1 MNLIS
6 IHEASKEV
14 GDKSLYKNISFGL
27 DESEKVAIVGV
38 NGCGKSTLLKILAG
52 QDQFD
57 QGKFASN
64 KLLSVGYLEQTQ
76 HFKEGHTIEDFIF
89 ASDNPRVKVLRDYL
103 DAHNES
109 DHNDHLDEKF
119 ILKLEKLEDQMSVLD
134 VWTLES
140 DAREI
145 LSHLNIHDMHLPMSE
160 LSGGMLRK
168 VGLARLLIEDSNLLL
183 LDEPTN
189 HLDIASIA
197 WLESYLIKIKK
208 ALIIITHDRYFLDN
222 ITNHILEVD
231 NQKINKFKGNYSTYL
246 EKKAEIEEI
255 ENRTLARSMNIL
267 TRELKWLRKM
277 PKARGTKQKAR
288 IQQVEER
295 VIDVDSKKPKQ
306 KMGNFYSIEERL
318 GKKILE
324 IVNISK
330 SFSVLSKAINGKTN
344 RSIKTT
350 TPVEKKAPKVSDLIF
365 PSFSYE
371 FRKKERIAIVGDNGA
386 GKTTFLK
393 VLMKTLEPDSGK
405 VTHGVNTRVG
415 YLSQMNEDIDEGLS
429 VIHSVRDVANYI
441 EFEDGKKITA
451 SQLLDRFLF
460 TGSKHGQKVNKLS
473 GGERRRLD
481 IIRLLMSNPN
491 FLILDEPTNDLDLQ
505 TLNIFE
511 EYLLE
516 FPGCLLVVSHDRY
529 FLDKLADT
537 LFVFEKG
544 QPIQRL
550 NGLCSDYVYQKL
562 EKEKQ
567 GKKKPS
573 STDNISTTAKSESTD
588 NESSDEPSQEVDY
601 SANAEKPDV
610 GAKKLS
616 YKHKLRK
623 EEIEKEIPG
632 LEIKI
637 EELHKQLSS
646 GESDAKLLHEWFEEQ
661 SSKENHLM
669 SLLAELESIDQTL
682 Q

>member
-6 IHEASKEV
+6 IHEASKEIA
-14 GDKSLYKNISFGL
+14 DKTLYKDISFGL
-27 DESEKVAIVGV
+27 DENEKVAIVGV

-52 QDQFD
+52 YDQFD
-57 QGKFASN
+57 KGKFAAN
-64 KLLSVGYLEQTQ
+64 KSLSVGYLEQSLQ
-76 HFKEGHTIEDFIF
+76 YKEGQTIEDYIF
-89 ASDNPRVKVLRDYL
+89 ASDNKRVKVLREYL
-103 DAHNES
+103 DAHDQME
-109 DHNDHLDEKF
+109 HNDHLDEKF
-119 ILKLEKLEDQMSVLD
+119 MAKLEHLEDQMSVLD
-134 VWTLES
+134 VWKLES

-145 LSHLNIHDMHLPMSE
+145 LSHLNIHDMQISMSE

-189 HLDIASIA
+189 HLDITSIA
-197 WLESYLIKIKK
+197 WLESYLIRVKK

-222 ITNHILEVD
+222 ITTHILEVD
-231 NQKINKFKGNYSTYL
+231 NHVINKFKGNYSMFL

-255 ENRTLARSMNIL
+255 EKRTLAKHMNIL
-267 TRELKWLRKM
+267 TGELKWLRKM
-277 PKARGTKQKAR
+277 PKARGTKQKAK
-288 IQQVEER
+288 IQQIEER
-295 VIDVDSKKPKQ
+295 VVTVESKKPKE

-324 IVNISK
+324 VVNICK
-330 SFSVLSKAINGKTN
+330 SFSVPGLNKAAKEDTNKSSNKNNPQTKGKEQAKTN
-344 RSIKTT
+344 FSD
-350 TPVEKKAPKVSDLIF
+350 EKRELIF
-365 PSFSYE
+365 PAFSYE

-393 VLMKTLEPDSGK
+393 ILMKTLEPDSGK
-405 VTHGVNTRVG
+405 VSHGVNTRVG
-415 YLSQMNEDIDEGLS
+415 YLSQMSEEIDESLS
-429 VIHSVRDVANYI
+429 VIHAVREIANYI

-451 SQLLDRFLF
+451 AALLDRFLF
-460 TGSKHGQKVNKLS
+460 IGSKHGQKVNKLS

-511 EYLLE
+511 EYLLD

-544 QPIQRL
+544 EPVQRL
-550 NGLCSDYVYQKL
+550 NGLCSDYVFQKQQ
-562 EKEKQ
+562 KEKQ
-567 GKKKPS
+567 EKKQSSNKEKGPSPGVGTNTEPGVQAASSEKPS
-573 STDNISTTAKSESTD
+573 SGI
-588 NESSDEPSQEVDY
+588 
-601 SANAEKPDV
+601 
-610 GAKKLS
+610 KKLS

-623 EEIEKEIPG
+623 EDIEKEIPIV
-632 LEIKI
+632 EEQIQ
-637 EELHKQLSS
+637 ELHKKLSS
-646 GESDAKLLHEWFEEQ
+646 GESDAKLLQEWFEEQ
-661 SSKENHLM
+661 SSKENHLL
-669 SLLAELESIDQTL
+669 SLLAELETIDQS
-682 Q
+682 